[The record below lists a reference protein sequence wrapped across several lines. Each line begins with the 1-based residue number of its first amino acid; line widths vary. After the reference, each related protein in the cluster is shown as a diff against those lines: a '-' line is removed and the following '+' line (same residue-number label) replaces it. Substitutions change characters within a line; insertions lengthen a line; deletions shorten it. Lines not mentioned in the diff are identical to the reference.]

1 MSFYPRINRKEATS
15 TSFRDSLFPVFIYCI
30 LLCSSPI
37 HAIHRRINRYISPIH
52 KTAEVA
58 TKIYTQSFGC
68 KGVTLN
74 NAPPKL
80 TIKICPA
87 KIMRVTHRNPLHEA
101 NRSKADCTF
110 PKAFALNIFQNCK
123 NTNME
128 KKRVSSYRVS
138 PPGTGAKLKKWVKK
152 SDRSN

>member
-1 MSFYPRINRKEATS
+1 MRSNQLSYLAKTCLCIAPTDCQMRCKDKGLFYTTQKIGL
-15 TSFRDSLFPVFIYCI
+15 LFY
-30 LLCSSPI
+30 SPI

-52 KTAEVA
+52 KTDEVA
-58 TKIYTQSFGC
+58 TKIYTQSIGC

-87 KIMRVTHRNPLHEA
+87 RIMRVTHRNPLHEA
-101 NRSKADCTF
+101 KRSKADCTF

-138 PPGTGAKLKKWVKK
+138 PPGTGAKLKK
-152 SDRSN
+152 